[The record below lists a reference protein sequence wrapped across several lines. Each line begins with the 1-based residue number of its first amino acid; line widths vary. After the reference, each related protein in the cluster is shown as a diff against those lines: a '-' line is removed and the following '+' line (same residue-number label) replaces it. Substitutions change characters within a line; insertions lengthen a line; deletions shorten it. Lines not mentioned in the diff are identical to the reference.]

1 MITIAT
7 ILLLITILFFYL
19 NNNNDKVEYVYIN
32 EKTKKYHSED
42 CPYAKNL
49 KGVPLK
55 NAIKN
60 GYRPCKICN
69 HNQPQ

>member
-7 ILLLITILFFYL
+7 ILLFITILFLYL
-19 NNNNDKVEYVYIN
+19 NNNNKVEYVYIN

-42 CPYAKNL
+42 CPYAKDL
-49 KGVPLK
+49 KGITLK

-60 GYRPCKICN
+60 GYTPCKICN